1 MRRRILLCGLIFLLI
16 SGGSAA
22 AQNRVI
28 VRDSLGLP
36 GLQFTCFLL
45 GCNVIEGVDGTLGQ
59 VFVVAPGLF
68 SSVTTLLSE
77 LLGQLGIV
85 DAELDQL
92 LHVSQQSTAPAGLW
106 DRTPVSY
113 YGTSAWAGYVN
124 QPAVTII
131 NLRKVQSEGSFDV
144 TGSGIVAIIDTGIDP
159 THPVLQQVLISG
171 YDFTRNEPGGGLNWR
186 T

>member
-1 MRRRILLCGLIFLLI
+1 M
-16 SGGSAA
+16 
-22 AQNRVI
+22 
-28 VRDSLGLP
+28 
-36 GLQFTCFLL
+36 
-45 GCNVIEGVDGTLGQ
+45 IEGVDGTLGQ

-68 SSVTTLLSE
+68 CSVTTLLSE

-92 LHVSQQSTAPAGLW
+92 LHVSQQSTAPTGLW

-113 YGTSAWAGYVN
+113 YGTSAWGGYVN

-144 TGSGIVAIIDTGIDP
+144 SGSGIVAIIDTGIDP
-159 THPVLQQVLISG
+159 THPVLQQVL
-171 YDFTRNEPGGGLNWR
+171 T
-186 T
+186 